1 MKVIILSCNTGEGHN
16 TAGNAII
23 EGMRAR
29 GVEADMVNALELM
42 GVKRSKL
49 ICGTYIKMV
58 RKLPALFGFIY
69 NLALLTSTHR
79 FKSVLYYVNKPSQDK
94 LYDYIVENDYD
105 TVVLPHLFP
114 AETITSIRK
123 NKAITNF
130 KCYAIAT
137 DYTCI
142 PFWEDLEMDGIV
154 IGHKS
159 QLGEMVERGLD
170 PKLLAPLGIPVSAKF
185 AKAYDKAETRAK
197 LGLGDAERIYLIMTG
212 SMGFGNISAI
222 LTPLLSAC
230 GARDRVVVL
239 GGRNEKLKS
248 SLRAKYESERKL
260 QVVDFTTEV
269 ERYMAACDVLFT
281 KPGGLS
287 TSEAATMGVPLIH
300 TKPIPG
306 VESRNAVFFSS
317 LGMSIYEKNVPAMV
331 RRAVELAGDEA
342 RGEAAERSADLV
354 AARGEPLARHSDDA
368 ALHAGQLRGDLDIVR
383 HLLEETAGLLG
394 LVLPRDAE
402 EIQGIHIPQADVLE
416 LSLNFLRDGLRM
428 LHLRDGRNNDVVFLG
443 LLNVVLQAGLVD
455 GQIDL
460 AHGSLLLLLF
470 VNIRI

>member
-1 MKVIILSCNTGEGHN
+1 MKVIVLSCNTGEGHN

-23 EGMRAR
+23 EGMHAR
-29 GVEADMVNALELM
+29 GVEADMVNVLALM

-58 RKLPALFGFIY
+58 RKIPALFGFIY

-94 LYDYIVENDYD
+94 LYDYIVQNDYD

-159 QLGEMVERGLD
+159 QLGEMIERGLD

-197 LGLGDAERIYLIMTG
+197 LGLGGTELIYLIMTG
-212 SMGFGNISAI
+212 SMGFGNVNAI
-222 LTPLLSAC
+222 LTPLLAAC
-230 GARDRVVVL
+230 GEKDKILVL
-239 GGRNEKLKS
+239 GGRNEKLKK
-248 SLRAKYESERKL
+248 SLREKYAGERKIDII
-260 QVVDFTTEV
+260 DFTTEV
-269 ERYMAACDVLFT
+269 EQYMAACDVLFT

-287 TSEAATMGVPLIH
+287 TIEAATMGVPLIH

-306 VESRNAVFFSS
+306 VESRNAKFFSS

-331 RRAVELAGDEA
+331 RKAVALAHDEDAKREMIRRQHENINPNAAGDICDYII
-342 RGEAAERSADLV
+342 RSAK
-354 AARGEPLARHSDDA
+354 G
-368 ALHAGQLRGDLDIVR
+368 
-383 HLLEETAGLLG
+383 
-394 LVLPRDAE
+394 
-402 EIQGIHIPQADVLE
+402 
-416 LSLNFLRDGLRM
+416 
-428 LHLRDGRNNDVVFLG
+428 
-443 LLNVVLQAGLVD
+443 
-455 GQIDL
+455 
-460 AHGSLLLLLF
+460 
-470 VNIRI
+470 

>member
-1 MKVIILSCNTGEGHN
+1 M
-16 TAGNAII
+16 
-23 EGMRAR
+23 
-29 GVEADMVNALELM
+29 
-42 GVKRSKL
+42 
-49 ICGTYIKMV
+49 
-58 RKLPALFGFIY
+58 
-69 NLALLTSTHR
+69 
-79 FKSVLYYVNKPSQDK
+79 
-94 LYDYIVENDYD
+94 
-105 TVVLPHLFP
+105 
-114 AETITSIRK
+114 
-123 NKAITNF
+123 
-130 KCYAIAT
+130 
-137 DYTCI
+137 
-142 PFWEDLEMDGIV
+142 
-154 IGHKS
+154 
-159 QLGEMVERGLD
+159 
-170 PKLLAPLGIPVSAKF
+170 SAKF

-331 RRAVELAGDEA
+331 RRAVELAGDEDA
-342 RGEAAERSADLV
+342 KREMIRRQHENINPNAAGDICDYIIRSAQ
-354 AARGEPLARHSDDA
+354 E
-368 ALHAGQLRGDLDIVR
+368 
-383 HLLEETAGLLG
+383 
-394 LVLPRDAE
+394 
-402 EIQGIHIPQADVLE
+402 
-416 LSLNFLRDGLRM
+416 
-428 LHLRDGRNNDVVFLG
+428 
-443 LLNVVLQAGLVD
+443 
-455 GQIDL
+455 
-460 AHGSLLLLLF
+460 
-470 VNIRI
+470 

>member
-94 LYDYIVENDYD
+94 LYDYIVQNDYD

-159 QLGEMVERGLD
+159 QLGEMVDRGLD

-185 AKAYDKAETRAK
+185 AKSYDKAETRAK

-212 SMGFGNISAI
+212 GMGFGNISAI

-239 GGRNEKLKS
+239 GGRNEKLKA

-269 ERYMAACDVLFT
+269 ELYMAACDVLFT

-306 VESRNAVFFSS
+306 RGIAQRGVFFIAWDVDLRKERARDGAQS
-317 LGMSIYEKNVPAMV
+317 
-331 RRAVELAGDEA
+331 RRAGRRRGRQARDDPPPAREHQPQRRWRHLRLHHPLGAGIRKSFAPHNTRSSAQAEASHRRRAWISKDPRCTRPPKVRLHCKSKNKWVPQAASVPDERQVHPFSRFLGKTA
-342 RGEAAERSADLV
+342 QAGGAPRERSSACFPSV
-354 AARGEPLARHSDDA
+354 
-368 ALHAGQLRGDLDIVR
+368 
-383 HLLEETAGLLG
+383 
-394 LVLPRDAE
+394 
-402 EIQGIHIPQADVLE
+402 
-416 LSLNFLRDGLRM
+416 
-428 LHLRDGRNNDVVFLG
+428 
-443 LLNVVLQAGLVD
+443 
-455 GQIDL
+455 
-460 AHGSLLLLLF
+460 
-470 VNIRI
+470 

>member
-1 MKVIILSCNTGEGHN
+1 MKVIVLSCNTGEGHN

-23 EGMRAR
+23 EGMHAR
-29 GVEADMVNALELM
+29 GVEADMVNALALM

-58 RKLPALFGFIY
+58 RKIPALFGFIY

-94 LYDYIVENDYD
+94 LYDYIVQNDYD

-159 QLGEMVERGLD
+159 QLGEMIERGLD

-197 LGLGDAERIYLIMTG
+197 LGLGGTELIYLIMTG
-212 SMGFGNISAI
+212 SMGTGNVNAI
-222 LTPLLSAC
+222 LTPLLAAC
-230 GARDRVVVL
+230 GD
-239 GGRNEKLKS
+239 
-248 SLRAKYESERKL
+248 
-260 QVVDFTTEV
+260 
-269 ERYMAACDVLFT
+269 
-281 KPGGLS
+281 
-287 TSEAATMGVPLIH
+287 
-300 TKPIPG
+300 
-306 VESRNAVFFSS
+306 
-317 LGMSIYEKNVPAMV
+317 
-331 RRAVELAGDEA
+331 
-342 RGEAAERSADLV
+342 
-354 AARGEPLARHSDDA
+354 
-368 ALHAGQLRGDLDIVR
+368 
-383 HLLEETAGLLG
+383 
-394 LVLPRDAE
+394 
-402 EIQGIHIPQADVLE
+402 
-416 LSLNFLRDGLRM
+416 
-428 LHLRDGRNNDVVFLG
+428 
-443 LLNVVLQAGLVD
+443 
-455 GQIDL
+455 
-460 AHGSLLLLLF
+460 
-470 VNIRI
+470 

>member
-1 MKVIILSCNTGEGHN
+1 MKVIVLSCNTGEGHN

-23 EGMRAR
+23 EGMHAR
-29 GVEADMVNALELM
+29 GVEADMVNALALM

-58 RKLPALFGFIY
+58 RKIPALFGFIY

-94 LYDYIVENDYD
+94 LYDYIVQNDYD

-114 AETITSIRK
+114 AETITSIHK

-159 QLGEMVERGLD
+159 QLGEMIERGLD

-197 LGLGDAERIYLIMTG
+197 LGLGGTELIYLIMTG
-212 SMGFGNISAI
+212 SMGFGNVNAI
-222 LTPLLSAC
+222 LTPLLAAC
-230 GARDRVVVL
+230 GEKDKILVL
-239 GGRNEKLKS
+239 GGRNEKLKK
-248 SLRAKYESERKL
+248 SLREKYAGERKIDII
-260 QVVDFTTEV
+260 DFTTEV
-269 ERYMAACDVLFT
+269 EQYMAACDVLFT

-306 VESRNAVFFSS
+306 VESRNAKFFSS

-331 RRAVELAGDEA
+331 RKAVALAHDEDAKREMIRRQHENINPNAAGDICDYII
-342 RGEAAERSADLV
+342 RSAK
-354 AARGEPLARHSDDA
+354 G
-368 ALHAGQLRGDLDIVR
+368 
-383 HLLEETAGLLG
+383 
-394 LVLPRDAE
+394 
-402 EIQGIHIPQADVLE
+402 
-416 LSLNFLRDGLRM
+416 
-428 LHLRDGRNNDVVFLG
+428 
-443 LLNVVLQAGLVD
+443 
-455 GQIDL
+455 
-460 AHGSLLLLLF
+460 
-470 VNIRI
+470 

>member
-1 MKVIILSCNTGEGHN
+1 MKVIVLSCNTGEGHN

-23 EGMRAR
+23 EGMHAR
-29 GVEADMVNALELM
+29 GVEADMVNALALM

-58 RKLPALFGFIY
+58 RKIPALFGFIY

-94 LYDYIVENDYD
+94 LYDYIVQNDYD
-105 TVVLPHLFP
+105 TVVLPHLFL

-159 QLGEMVERGLD
+159 QLGEMIERGLD

-197 LGLGDAERIYLIMTG
+197 LGLGGTELIYLIMTG
-212 SMGFGNISAI
+212 SMGFGNVNAI
-222 LTPLLSAC
+222 LTPLLAAC
-230 GARDRVVVL
+230 GEKDKILVL
-239 GGRNEKLKS
+239 GGRNEKLKK
-248 SLRAKYESERKL
+248 SLREKYAGERKIDII
-260 QVVDFTTEV
+260 DFTTEV
-269 ERYMAACDVLFT
+269 EQYMAACDVLFT

-306 VESRNAVFFSS
+306 VESRNAKFFSS

-331 RRAVELAGDEA
+331 RKAVALAHDEDAKREMIRRQHENINPNAAGDICDYII
-342 RGEAAERSADLV
+342 RSAK
-354 AARGEPLARHSDDA
+354 G
-368 ALHAGQLRGDLDIVR
+368 
-383 HLLEETAGLLG
+383 
-394 LVLPRDAE
+394 
-402 EIQGIHIPQADVLE
+402 
-416 LSLNFLRDGLRM
+416 
-428 LHLRDGRNNDVVFLG
+428 
-443 LLNVVLQAGLVD
+443 
-455 GQIDL
+455 
-460 AHGSLLLLLF
+460 
-470 VNIRI
+470 

>member
-1 MKVIILSCNTGEGHN
+1 MKVLVVSVSTGGGHN
-16 TAGNAII
+16 AAGRAVF
-23 EGMRAR
+23 EELGAR
-29 GVEADMVNALELM
+29 GVEAEFLDLFSLVGERLSQRVGDTYAFIVNRMPDVFRCMYRAGDAIRSDRRKSPVYWANRLCRDRLSAHLEE
-42 GVKRSKL
+42 G
-49 ICGTYIKMV
+49 
-58 RKLPALFGFIY
+58 
-69 NLALLTSTHR
+69 R
-79 FKSVLYYVNKPSQDK
+79 FDA
-94 LYDYIVENDYD
+94 
-105 TVVLPHLFP
+105 VVTPHLFP
-114 AETITSIRK
+114 AETLTSLRREGRLK
-123 NKAITNF
+123 VPTMAV
-130 KCYAIAT
+130 AT

-331 RRAVELAGDEA
+331 RRAVELAGDEDA
-342 RGEAAERSADLV
+342 KREMIRRQHENINPNAAGDICDYIIRSAQ
-354 AARGEPLARHSDDA
+354 E
-368 ALHAGQLRGDLDIVR
+368 
-383 HLLEETAGLLG
+383 
-394 LVLPRDAE
+394 
-402 EIQGIHIPQADVLE
+402 
-416 LSLNFLRDGLRM
+416 
-428 LHLRDGRNNDVVFLG
+428 
-443 LLNVVLQAGLVD
+443 
-455 GQIDL
+455 
-460 AHGSLLLLLF
+460 
-470 VNIRI
+470 